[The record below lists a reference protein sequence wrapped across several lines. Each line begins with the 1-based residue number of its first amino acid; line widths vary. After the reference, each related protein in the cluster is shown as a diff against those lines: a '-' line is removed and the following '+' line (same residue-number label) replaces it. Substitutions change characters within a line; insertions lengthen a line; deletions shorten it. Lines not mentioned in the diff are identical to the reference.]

1 MAAFPLLIF
10 PFVLMNALM
19 LLVDGGLALKI
30 MTITLPSDA
39 VWVLSSGDAVVAIAL
54 VFLYLE
60 IFKSTRTGN
69 SSIVDHVLSLV
80 LFIVMLMEFVL
91 VKGAG
96 HSTFFLLMLMA
107 LIDVISGFTVG
118 ISVARRDVG
127 FTRDA

>member
-1 MAAFPLLIF
+1 MAAFPLLII

-80 LFIVMLMEFVL
+80 LFIVMLMEFIL

>member
-1 MAAFPLLIF
+1 MAAFPLLII

-19 LLVDGGLALKI
+19 LLVDGGLSLKI
-30 MTITLPSDA
+30 MSVTLPSDA

-80 LFIVMLMEFVL
+80 LFIVMLMEFIL

-127 FTRDA
+127 FSRDA

>member
-1 MAAFPLLIF
+1 MAAFPLLII

>member
-1 MAAFPLLIF
+1 MAAFPLLII

-19 LLVDGGLALKI
+19 LLVDGGLSLKI

-69 SSIVDHVLSLV
+69 SSIVDHVFSLV
-80 LFIVMLMEFVL
+80 LFIVMLMEFIL

>member
-1 MAAFPLLIF
+1 MAAFPLLII

-19 LLVDGGLALKI
+19 LLVDGGLSLKI

-80 LFIVMLMEFVL
+80 LFIVMLMEFIL